1 MGERPGGLSNALDM
15 GSTSDH
21 VVALTQ
27 LREQISSLQRQ
38 LQQKDQQL
46 LAKDRQVRL
55 IRRSMIILGLN
66 SLPYILKQRRAINS
80 KATENFEL

>member
-1 MGERPGGLSNALDM
+1 VTKLSSDGEPPAKKSNSSSAILSSLEKSLGERTGGLSNALDM

-55 IRRSMIILGLN
+55 S
-66 SLPYILKQRRAINS
+66 RA
-80 KATENFEL
+80 